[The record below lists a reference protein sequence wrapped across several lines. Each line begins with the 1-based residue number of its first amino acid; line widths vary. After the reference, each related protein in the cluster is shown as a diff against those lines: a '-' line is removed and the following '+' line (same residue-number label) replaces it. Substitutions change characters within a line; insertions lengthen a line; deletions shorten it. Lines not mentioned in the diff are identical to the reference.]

1 MRRNFRQ
8 ISHIGSE
15 ILKGVRRNDGI
26 SRVQLAR
33 KLELAPST
41 VGIYVE
47 CLIREGFLLESEKVS
62 RDFGRPPIL
71 LRPNPDGG
79 RFIGV
84 DFEARNIMAVVVDFS
99 DQPLRYIH
107 ERIERRDSIE
117 KVIEKIE
124 KVISDVMPQG
134 SRAALAIGV
143 GVPGLVNSSKGEAI
157 HYKYIDN
164 WRNVPIAD
172 RLSKRFGIPVFLE
185 NNARTMALA
194 ELWFGQGRGL
204 RDFVC
209 IANRSGMGAGLILK
223 GQLYCGA
230 HHTAGAF
237 GRWRI
242 SPEVELLESFHL
254 SRKSGSAVDYF
265 QLMDLAS
272 VSAIQEALQRALAS
286 GEESILRNRKNRVTL
301 KDVTEAVEQRDSLTR
316 NVIGA
321 AATVLGHCIGQLIFV
336 VDPAKVVL
344 AGPVALW
351 GEAFLHPL
359 RKAVS
364 ETVEPAGLK
373 TPEIVH
379 STMGEYSGAWG
390 AAALALHEWRPTIDP
405 NIKTVRGNL
414 EQTENS
420 TRQRNTRNS
429 SKRMRTRAIPVR
441 MNRV

>member
-1 MRRNFRQ
+1 MRRNSKQ
-8 ISHIGSE
+8 VSDIGSE

-47 CLIREGFLLESEKVS
+47 CLIREGFLLESEKAS
-62 RDFGRPPIL
+62 RDSGRPPIL

-84 DFEARNIMAVVVDFS
+84 DFEARNIMTVVVDFS

-107 ERIERRDSIE
+107 EYIEQGDSVE
-117 KVIEKIE
+117 TVIEKIE
-124 KVISDVMPQG
+124 KVISDVIPAG
-134 SRAALAIGV
+134 SRSPLAIGV
-143 GVPGLVNSSKGEAI
+143 GVPGLVDSSKGVAI
-157 HYKYIDN
+157 DYKYIAN
-164 WRNVPIAD
+164 WRNVPIAE
-172 RLSKRFGIPVFLE
+172 RLSQRFGIPVFLE

-209 IANRSGMGAGLILK
+209 IANRSGMGAGLILN

-242 SPEVELLESFHL
+242 SPEVELLESL
-254 SRKSGSAVDYF
+254 QLARKSGSAVDHF

-272 VSAIQEALQRALAS
+272 VAAIKEALQRALAS
-286 GEESILRNRKNRVTL
+286 GEESILRNRKNRITV
-301 KDVTEAVEQRDSLTR
+301 KDLTEAVQQRDSMTR

-321 AATVLGHCIGQLIFV
+321 AASVLGHCIGQLIFV

-359 RKAVS
+359 RKAVT

-373 TPEIVH
+373 PPEIVN
-379 STMGEYSGAWG
+379 SAMGEYSGALG
-390 AAALALHEWRPTIDP
+390 AAALALHEWKPTIDP
-405 NIKTVRGNL
+405 NPKTMRGNL
-414 EQTENS
+414 ERIENS
-420 TRQRNTRNS
+420 LSQRRSRKS
-429 SKRMRTRAIPVR
+429 SAGMRRRRYTIKG
-441 MNRV
+441 NRV

>member
-8 ISHIGSE
+8 VSHIGSE

-41 VGIYVE
+41 IGIYVE
-47 CLIREGFLLESEKVS
+47 CLIREGFLLESEKAS
-62 RDFGRPPIL
+62 RQFGRPPIL

-107 ERIERRDSIE
+107 EYIEQGDSVE

-124 KVISDVMPQG
+124 RVVKHLLPQG
-134 SRAALAIGV
+134 SRPPLAMGV
-143 GVPGLVNSSKGEAI
+143 GVPGLVNSSRGVAI
-157 HYKYIDN
+157 DYKYIGN
-164 WRNVPIAD
+164 WRDVPIAE

-209 IANRSGMGAGLILK
+209 IANRSGMGAGLILN

-254 SRKSGSAVDYF
+254 SRKSGSAVNRF

-272 VSAIQEALQRALAS
+272 VAAIKEALQRAIAS
-286 GEESILRNRKNRVTL
+286 GEDSILRNLPERITV
-301 KDVTEAVEQRDSLTR
+301 KDVTQAVQQRDSLTR
-316 NVIGA
+316 KIIGA
-321 AATVLGHCIGQLIFV
+321 AASVLGHSIGQVIFV

-359 RKAVS
+359 RKAVC

-373 TPEIVH
+373 APEIVN
-379 STMGEYSGAWG
+379 SAMGEYSGALG
-390 AAALALHEWRPTIDP
+390 AAALALHNWKPTIHP
-405 NIKTVRGNL
+405 NPKAAIGNW
-414 EQTENS
+414 EQIDNS
-420 TRQRNTRNS
+420 LRQRHSRKS
-429 SKRMRTRAIPVR
+429 SAG
-441 MNRV
+441 